1 MECEMCPPLF
11 SHPFSFCKWNWQ
23 KAAKYLRGVRICSS
37 SDQSPIKNIDHFLE
51 NVENFINFP
60 FLKSTNHPMTVWK
73 NVQNNSLR
81 ATATKKN
88 WKPTF
93 HLPWKNRRKEGST
106 FNLILIFQLYNFL
119 NKPNNELF
127 ENGLFNA
134 SFFLHET
141 FAIQFNYIASWNL
154 ECFNLS
160 KIVSMSE
167 QRRQSPSP
175 SLFETEEISV
185 NMPKFLMP
193 PKIL

>member
-1 MECEMCPPLF
+1 MKLAKGGKIFARCENMFKFRPIT
-11 SHPFSFCKWNWQ
+11 NQ
-23 KAAKYLRGVRICSS
+23 KHR
-37 SDQSPIKNIDHFLE
+37 
-51 NVENFINFP
+51 P
-60 FLKSTNHPMTVWK
+60 FLGKCRKFHKFPISKKHKSSHDGVK
-73 NVQNNSLR
+73 KCSKQQFKGDGD
-81 ATATKKN
+81 KKN

-167 QRRQSPSP
+167 QRRQSPP
-175 SLFETEEISV
+175 FAIRDWRNIS
-185 NMPKFLMP
+185 
-193 PKIL
+193 